1 MNYLNSKQII
11 EASKK
16 SEKTELMMFYI
27 SDALLDMRFQVNLR
41 GFVYVKKA
49 IFLYIETPLVDSFV
63 MDIYKKIAE
72 EYVTTPSSVER
83 AIRYAIESAWYK
95 GGINCQ
101 HELFKRSSLKSDLH
115 PTNSEFIATM
125 AELINVKMK
134 KDSLKV

>member
-11 EASKK
+11 KASKE

-95 GGINCQ
+95 GEKWCVI
-101 HELFKRSSLKSDLH
+101 KRTS
-115 PTNSEFIATM
+115 
-125 AELINVKMK
+125 
-134 KDSLKV
+134 